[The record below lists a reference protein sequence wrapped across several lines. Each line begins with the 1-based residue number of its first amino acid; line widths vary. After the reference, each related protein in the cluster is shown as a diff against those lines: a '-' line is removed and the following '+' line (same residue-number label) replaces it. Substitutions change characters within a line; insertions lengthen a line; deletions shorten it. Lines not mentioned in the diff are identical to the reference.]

1 MRSTRSRIP
10 LALGLLAV
18 LLVVVSVATA
28 LTLAMGP
35 GAAVGQ
41 PSGSPA
47 AVAEAPGSHQAVQ
60 PSHAR
65 DVPSPSAAP
74 LHRVGDRIVIAGI
87 QAQTVVRVEQWDG
100 RPDPVRRGLAVR
112 VRIEALKDDANFDFQ
127 NFQVVDQAGGR
138 FPAQSPGK
146 QPALA
151 YGKLPLGGEV
161 VGWVTFLVPPDD
173 PYVLTVRTPLGYNG
187 LDQTTTVALD
197 PINPASPDPTPAPTR
212 SPSPNPTPPR
222 GLANWGYPTTIDST
236 YYSGFGAAPPTS
248 SVSEVRGSWTEP
260 TVRCSGSGDR
270 LAGFW
275 VGIEDN
281 RGRYLQQLGTA
292 AICHGTAAPTYYAWY
307 EMFPLPTVP
316 ITMRIH
322 PGDRMTATVSVK
334 GSAWRLTLKDGSTGA
349 TFAITKNR
357 TADAAIA
364 LWIAEAPSSSTSEL
378 GLHVLPLANY
388 GTVTFTG
395 CSAVVGGTRRTI
407 TDPAWAHFRFD
418 MSTSTGLPKAVTT
431 DVARNGTT
439 FSSSW
444 RRS

>member
-1 MRSTRSRIP
+1 
-10 LALGLLAV
+10 
-18 LLVVVSVATA
+18 
-28 LTLAMGP
+28 
-35 GAAVGQ
+35 
-41 PSGSPA
+41 
-47 AVAEAPGSHQAVQ
+47 
-60 PSHAR
+60 
-65 DVPSPSAAP
+65 

-173 PYVLTVRTPLGYNG
+173 PYVLTIRTPLGYNG

-260 TVRCSGSGDR
+260 TVRCSGSSDR

-334 GSAWRLTLKDGSTGA
+334 GSAWRLTLKDASTGA

-418 MSTSTGLPKAVTT
+418 MSTSTGLPKAVTS